1 MTAVISQGFTYL
13 CGCFASVIS
22 TTKAVNGIKHL
33 KTDYQR
39 ELLHT
44 LYEHLDNYR
53 ELLDVHKTGSTNAQ
67 LENYLF
73 CIGEKLKIDFSIS
86 IKVSRPL
93 LRKKLSV
100 DEVIN
105 QIKQYSEMPDT
116 AVLIG
121 LEGKY
126 SHWTTVDKVRS
137 SIKLLDS
144 GSIKQIPIRNIPQIH
159 QISKNDVYVIKAR
172 VCK

>member
-1 MTAVISQGFTYL
+1 MRQIIECSFNRNRKFSAKMYFI
-13 CGCFASVIS
+13 
-22 TTKAVNGIKHL
+22 
-33 KTDYQR
+33 
-39 ELLHT
+39 
-44 LYEHLDNYR
+44 
-53 ELLDVHKTGSTNAQ
+53 
-67 LENYLF
+67 
-73 CIGEKLKIDFSIS
+73 CIDEKLKIDFGIS

-126 SHWTTVDKVRS
+126 SHWTTVDKVMS

-172 VCK
+172 VCKWSIPYFHRWFYVQSTSKTRFIAQV

>member
-1 MTAVISQGFTYL
+1 MRQIIECSLTGTENSL
-13 CGCFASVIS
+13 
-22 TTKAVNGIKHL
+22 L
-33 KTDYQR
+33 KMY
-39 ELLHT
+39 
-44 LYEHLDNYR
+44 
-53 ELLDVHKTGSTNAQ
+53 
-67 LENYLF
+67 F
-73 CIGEKLKIDFSIS
+73 ICIDEKLKIDFDIS

-93 LRKKLSV
+93 LRKKISV

-105 QIKQYSEMPDT
+105 QIKRYSEMPDT

-144 GSIKQIPIRNIPQIH
+144 GSIKQIPLRNIPQIH

>member
-1 MTAVISQGFTYL
+1 
-13 CGCFASVIS
+13 
-22 TTKAVNGIKHL
+22 
-33 KTDYQR
+33 
-39 ELLHT
+39 
-44 LYEHLDNYR
+44 
-53 ELLDVHKTGSTNAQ
+53 
-67 LENYLF
+67 
-73 CIGEKLKIDFSIS
+73 
-86 IKVSRPL
+86 
-93 LRKKLSV
+93 
-100 DEVIN
+100 
-105 QIKQYSEMPDT
+105 MPDT

-172 VCK
+172 VTAQQVEEIKALITNRIPITQIAKQYGISRRTVYNYINN

>member
-86 IKVSRPL
+86 IKVWYYPPL
-93 LRKKLSV
+93 K
-100 DEVIN
+100 IF
-105 QIKQYSEMPDT
+105 T
-116 AVLIG
+116 
-121 LEGKY
+121 
-126 SHWTTVDKVRS
+126 
-137 SIKLLDS
+137 SIL
-144 GSIKQIPIRNIPQIH
+144 
-159 QISKNDVYVIKAR
+159 
-172 VCK
+172 

>member
-1 MTAVISQGFTYL
+1 MSIVLNQGFTYL

-22 TTKAVNGIKHL
+22 TTKAINGIKRL
-33 KTDYQR
+33 KIDYQR

-44 LYEHLDNYR
+44 LYEHLDNCR
-53 ELLDVHKTGSTNAQ
+53 ELLDVHKTGTTNAQ
-67 LENYLF
+67 LEDYLF
-73 CIGEKLKIDFSIS
+73 CIGEKLKIDFGIS

-144 GSIKQIPIRNIPQIH
+144 GSIKQIPIRNIPQNH

>member
-73 CIGEKLKIDFSIS
+73 CIGEKLKIDLGIS

-93 LRKKLSV
+93 LRKKISV
-100 DEVIN
+100 NELID
-105 QIKQYSEMPDT
+105 QIKRYSEMPDT

>member
-1 MTAVISQGFTYL
+1 M
-13 CGCFASVIS
+13 
-22 TTKAVNGIKHL
+22 
-33 KTDYQR
+33 R
-39 ELLHT
+39 
-44 LYEHLDNYR
+44 
-53 ELLDVHKTGSTNAQ
+53 
-67 LENYLF
+67 LF
-73 CIGEKLKIDFSIS
+73 FYFKGEKMNIEKIRQLNDSFRKSFNGGRVIITPCVQSLTDDDRNELMKQVQEFDNFTEDNDPYGEHDFGAINFKND
-86 IKVSRPL
+86 KVSRPL

>member
-44 LYEHLDNYR
+44 LYEHLDNCR
-53 ELLDVHKTGSTNAQ
+53 ELLEVHKTGSTNAQ
-67 LENYLF
+67 LEDYLF
-73 CIGEKLKIDFSIS
+73 CIGEKLKIDFDIS

-93 LRKKLSV
+93 LRKISV

-105 QIKQYSEMPDT
+105 QIKRYSEMPDT

-126 SHWTTVDKVRS
+126 SHWTTVDKVKN
-137 SIKLLDS
+137 SITLLDS

>member
-1 MTAVISQGFTYL
+1 MTAIISQGFTYL

-22 TTKAVNGIKHL
+22 TTKAVSGLKHL
-33 KTDYQR
+33 SKEYQR
-39 ELLHT
+39 ELLNVI
-44 LYEHLDNYR
+44 YIN
-53 ELLDVHKTGSTNAQ
+53 
-67 LENYLF
+67 LENCGRLLSVHLTGTENSLLNMYII
-73 CIGEKLKIDFSIS
+73 CIDEKLKIDFDIS

-93 LRKKLSV
+93 LRKKISV

-105 QIKQYSEMPDT
+105 QIKRYSEMPDT

-144 GSIKQIPIRNIPQIH
+144 GSIKQIPLRNIPQIH
-159 QISKNDVYVIKAR
+159 QISKNDVYVIKAS

>member
-1 MTAVISQGFTYL
+1 MSFLPQKL
-13 CGCFASVIS
+13 SVGSNIFLRS
-22 TTKAVNGIKHL
+22 IK
-33 KTDYQR
+33 R
-39 ELLHT
+39 
-44 LYEHLDNYR
+44 
-53 ELLDVHKTGSTNAQ
+53 SC
-67 LENYLF
+67 
-73 CIGEKLKIDFSIS
+73 CIDGKLKIDFGIS

-105 QIKQYSEMPDT
+105 QIKRYSEMPDT

-126 SHWTTVDKVRS
+126 SHWTTVDKVKS

-144 GSIKQIPIRNIPQIH
+144 GYIKQIPIRNIPQIH
-159 QISKNDVYVIKAR
+159 QISKNDVYIIKAR

>member
-1 MTAVISQGFTYL
+1 MTIVIKQGFTYL

-33 KTDYQR
+33 KRDYQR

-44 LYEHLDNYR
+44 LYEHLDNCR
-53 ELLDVHKTGSTNAQ
+53 ELLDVHRTGTTNTQ
-67 LENYLF
+67 LEDYLF
-73 CIGEKLKIDFSIS
+73 CIGKKLKIDFDIS

-93 LRKKLSV
+93 LRKKLSI
-100 DEVIN
+100 DGMIN
-105 QIKQYSEMPDT
+105 QIKRYSETPDT

-126 SHWTTVDKVRS
+126 SHWTTVDKVNG

-172 VCK
+172 MCK

>member
-1 MTAVISQGFTYL
+1 MTVVIKQGFTYL

-22 TTKAVNGIKHL
+22 TTKAVSEMTSL
-33 KTDYQR
+33 KRNYQR

-44 LYEHLDNYR
+44 LFEHLDNCQ
-53 ELLDVHKTGSTNAQ
+53 ELLTVHKTGTTNKQ
-67 LENYLF
+67 LEDYFL
-73 CIGEKLKIDFSIS
+73 CIDEKLKIDFGIS

-105 QIKQYSEMPDT
+105 QIKRYSKLPDT

-126 SHWTTVDKVRS
+126 SHWTTVDKVKS
-137 SIKLLDS
+137 SITLLDS
-144 GSIKQIPIRNIPQIH
+144 GDIKQIPIRNIPQIH
-159 QISKNDVYVIKAR
+159 QINKNDVYVIKAR
-172 VCK
+172 LCK

>member
-1 MTAVISQGFTYL
+1 MTTVISQGFTYL

-22 TTKAVNGIKHL
+22 TTKAVSGFKHL
-33 KTDYQR
+33 SKEYQR
-39 ELLHT
+39 ELL
-44 LYEHLDNYR
+44 
-53 ELLDVHKTGSTNAQ
+53 NAIYIN
-67 LENYLF
+67 LENCGKLLSVHLTGTENSLLKMYF
-73 CIGEKLKIDFSIS
+73 ICIGEKLKIDFDIS

-93 LRKKLSV
+93 LRKKLPV

-105 QIKQYSEMPDT
+105 QIKRYSEMPDT

-126 SHWTTVDKVRS
+126 SHWTTVDKVKN
-137 SIKLLDS
+137 SITLLDS

>member
-1 MTAVISQGFTYL
+1 MTAVIKQGFTYL

-22 TTKAVNGIKHL
+22 TTKAVSEIKCL
-33 KTDYQR
+33 KRNYQR

-44 LYEHLDNYR
+44 LFEHLDNCR
-53 ELLDVHKTGSTNAQ
+53 ELLDVHKAGTTNKQ
-67 LENYLF
+67 LEDYFL
-73 CIGEKLKIDFSIS
+73 CIDEKLKIDFGIS

-100 DEVIN
+100 YEVIE
-105 QIKQYSEMPDT
+105 QIKRYSEMSDT

-121 LEGKY
+121 LDGKY
-126 SHWTTVDKVRS
+126 SHWTTIDKVNA

-144 GSIKQIPIRNIPQIH
+144 GDIKQIPIRNIPHIH

-172 VCK
+172 LCK

>member
-1 MTAVISQGFTYL
+1 MTAIINQGFTYL

-22 TTKAVNGIKHL
+22 TTKAINGIKSL
-33 KTDYQR
+33 KIDYQR

-44 LYEHLDNYR
+44 LYEHLDNCR
-53 ELLDVHKTGSTNAQ
+53 ELLEVHKTGTSNTQ
-67 LENYLF
+67 LEDYLF
-73 CIGEKLKIDFSIS
+73 CIGEKLKIDFGIS

-100 DEVIN
+100 GEVID
-105 QIKQYSEMPDT
+105 QIKRYSEMPDT

-121 LEGKY
+121 LEGKH
-126 SHWTTVDKVRS
+126 SHWTTVDKVKS

-159 QISKNDVYVIKAR
+159 QINKNDVYVIKAR
-172 VCK
+172 ACK

>member
-1 MTAVISQGFTYL
+1 MTVVIKQGFTYL

-33 KTDYQR
+33 KRDYQR

-44 LYEHLDNYR
+44 LYEHLDNCR
-53 ELLDVHKTGSTNAQ
+53 ELLDVHRTGTTNTQ
-67 LENYLF
+67 LEDYLF
-73 CIGEKLKIDFSIS
+73 CIGEKLKIDFGIS

-93 LRKKLSV
+93 LRKQLSI
-100 DEVIN
+100 DEMIN
-105 QIKQYSEMPDT
+105 QIKRYSETPDT

-144 GSIKQIPIRNIPQIH
+144 GSIKQIPICNIPQIH
-159 QISKNDVYVIKAR
+159 QISQNDVYVIKAR